1 METTSPA
8 FSLILLILFGLIVLT
23 GLGIYFSFG
32 PPAKK
37 LEEPWDRQE
46 D

>member
-8 FSLILLILFGLIVLT
+8 FTLVIFILAGVIGLT
-23 GLGIYFSFG
+23 GIGIYFSFG